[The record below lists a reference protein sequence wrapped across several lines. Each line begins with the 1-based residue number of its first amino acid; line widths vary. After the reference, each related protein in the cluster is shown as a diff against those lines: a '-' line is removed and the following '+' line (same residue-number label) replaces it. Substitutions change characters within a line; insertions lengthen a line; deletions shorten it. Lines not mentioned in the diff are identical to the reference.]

1 VIGYDARAMRSEV
14 DTGRL
19 EAFSDGV
26 FAIAITL
33 LIIEVGVRDEGGS
46 LAQRLAEQWP
56 SYVAF
61 VVSFAVIGIIWL
73 NHHHMFKSIR
83 TADHGL
89 FVLNLLLLMAVSFI
103 PFPTKVMGDELHGT
117 FADQRT
123 AALFYGA
130 TFVAVS
136 FAFNALWLWAAHGR
150 RLIEPGTVQPIIDAH
165 TRRSLLSIPTYAVAT
180 LVALWSPE
188 GALFLYGV
196 ITLFYLLPGEWLDR
210 LLVPELRAPEPEGR
224 RHGTDPRD

>member
-1 VIGYDARAMRSEV
+1 MVVQSEA

-33 LIIEVGVRDEGGS
+33 LIIEVGVNEEGGS
-46 LAQRLAEQWP
+46 LAHRLAEQWP

-61 VVSFAVIGIIWL
+61 VVSFALIGILWL
-73 NHHHMFKSIR
+73 NHHQMFRSIR
-83 TADHGL
+83 TTDHGL
-89 FVLNLLLLMAVSFI
+89 FVLNLVLLLVVSFI
-103 PFPTKVMGDELHGT
+103 PFPTKVVGEELHGT
-117 FADQRT
+117 LADKRT
-123 AALFYGA
+123 AAVFYGS

-150 RLIEPGTVQPIIDAH
+150 RLIEPGVPQSSIDGH
-165 TRRSLLSIPTYAVAT
+165 TRRTLLSIPTFAVAT

-188 GALFLYGV
+188 VALILYGIIAV
-196 ITLFYLLPGEWLDR
+196 SYLLPYRWLDR
-210 LLVPELRAPEPEGR
+210 LLVPELRTADPEDDAE
-224 RHGTDPRD
+224 GTDPRA